1 MEKILVLAGGSG
13 SERAVSVASGKRVA
27 EAFCRLGLKTAL
39 IDPTRDINTLN
50 EHFFT
55 DFIALKKSSSL
66 FLDFEE
72 TGNRENQRH
81 ALITD
86 SVISLCKEAD
96 AVFISLHGGI
106 GENGRLAALFE
117 CLGIK
122 YFGSPPEGSAD
133 AMDKLRSKR
142 IFESVGI
149 PTPLYTAYSI
159 NQKNSPTPPRFPCVV
174 KPAYEGSSVGVTLV
188 NSPCELKAAVDKA
201 LESSDT
207 VLMEA
212 QIRGREITVGVLD
225 DKPLAVTEIIP
236 RDGFYDYES
245 KYTAGKTVEIT
256 PAEIPP
262 ELTARA
268 MRLAERTHK
277 ALRLSGFSRIDMMIE
292 NKTDL
297 IYVLE
302 ANTIPGM
309 TATSLLPLAAEYRGI
324 DFTELCRRMAR

>member
-1 MEKILVLAGGSG
+1 MKKILILAGGNG
-13 SERAVSVASGKRVA
+13 SERAVSISSGKRVA
-27 EAFCRLGLKTAL
+27 EAFCRLGVRTAL
-39 IDPTRDINTLN
+39 IDPIREIDVLR

-55 DFIALKKSSSL
+55 DFNALKEDSSL
-66 FLDFEE
+66 FGGDSGFC
-72 TGNRENQRH
+72 GNKTR

-96 AVFISLHGGI
+96 AVFICLHGGI

-122 YFGSPPEGSAD
+122 YFGSPPEGAAD

-149 PTPLYTAYSI
+149 PTPIYTTYSK
-159 NQKNSPTPPRFPCVV
+159 NQNKPPMPPRFPCVV
-174 KPAYEGSSVGVTLV
+174 KPTGEGSSVGVTLV
-188 NSPCELKAAVDKA
+188 KTPAELEASVSVA
-201 LESSDT
+201 LRTSDT

-212 QIRGREITVGVLD
+212 EIKGREITVGILD

-236 RDGFYDYES
+236 KGGFYDYES
-245 KYTAGKTVEIT
+245 KYTVGKTLEIT
-256 PAEIPP
+256 PAEIPY
-262 ELTARA
+262 ELTLRA

-277 ALRLSGFSRIDMMIE
+277 ALGLSGFSRIDMMIE
-292 NKTDL
+292 NKTNL

-309 TATSLLPLAAEYRGI
+309 TKTSLLPLAAEYRGI